1 MTGLSNQTHSKEI
14 RRYLIQLA
22 KAKGKYTLNIVRREE
37 LEKELADM
45 GADLVMVGGENLPE
59 KVMAEWGGA
68 SIP

>member
-1 MTGLSNQTHSKEI
+1 MTGLANQAHSKEI

-37 LEKELADM
+37 LEKELADT
-45 GADLVMVGGENLPE
+45 GADLVMAGGENLPE